1 MRTPI
6 GAVGEALRAFSP
18 SESSGSLLRLF
29 PGEMCGVI
37 AGGEFYQMANRAAVE
52 GVEGEFLISGSDLEE
67 LSKRTD
73 GAWQSVVHT
82 HPSGN
87 GKPSSEDV
95 YVLQK
100 VAHSHYG
107 MQYGVIVT
115 DAQVL
120 WGLRE
125 DASISDVPEQFV
137 SGIWTEYALSESES
151 ESENSDGVEVKSWKV
166 RMSTRSVIVDRVDL

>member
-1 MRTPI
+1 MTDQWMRTPI
-6 GAVGEALRAFSP
+6 GAVGAALLAFSR
-18 SESSGSLLRLF
+18 SEESASLQRLF

-37 AGGEFYQMANRAAVE
+37 VGGEFYQMPNRAAAD
-52 GVEGEFLISGSDLEE
+52 GVSGEFLISGADLEE
-67 LSKRTD
+67 LSKKTD

-95 YVLQK
+95 YVLHQ

-115 DAQVL
+115 DAQSF
-120 WGLRE
+120 WGP
-125 DASISDVPEQFV
+125 SSPDVPELV

-151 ESENSDGVEVKSWKV
+151 ESSDGVEVKSWKV